1 MVLFEL
7 GRQLDIRLYQT
18 MTILDKSY
26 GAVGKY
32 ILQDDTFILLGYD
45 HSVKINMMTRELSA
59 DVAMRSYDIETEPV
73 MWFAAES
80 AESSVISMISNAMR
94 QWLNVDAMRQ
104 SEFYECLENTNR
116 ILLKYNLKILF
127 DMDSMCIYY
136 DGESMTF
143 EQAMNHIMEMDAEQE
158 KEAFLPEWFSEA
170 EYLRSSNRLEEAT
183 ERYEK
188 VLKFTNRSQPIYTTS
203 AFHLAECYYFLSN
216 YDRAIKLYYR
226 CNLEFIPSAD
236 DFYIHLGHALL
247 DEKMKKYERQIK
259 IYYHCRLDE
268 EYASTH
274 KPAMEAAGN
283 EVADVFDEYEATCL
297 DMGMKKYTEHRKH
310 MPKDSDDIDEI
321 LAIDLEEEE
330 ERSKPPKRYRNI
342 TLIDQPVQSDVGDK
356 SFNELLADALDYY
369 IQGEYQKA
377 YEIYLRLKSE
387 SVEHSDY
394 ATWVNFMLAK
404 LYIVAEDYEKA
415 MEHLNECDPNCFGL
429 IYRLDDFLVIYSHTR
444 IICDDFESN
453 ENFRTLVRGRIDFY
467 FAQYDEAYNQMTR
480 ELLLMNSFGK
490 YEQECMESSR
500 SAFADKMPELKDS
513 MSERARVES
522 SLAKGIFKFFREKK

>member
-7 GRQLDIRLYQT
+7 SRQLDIRLYQT
-18 MTILDKSY
+18 MTFLDKSY

-59 DVAMRSYDIETEPV
+59 DKAMRSYDIEAEPV
-73 MWFAAES
+73 MWFSESS
-80 AESSVISMISNAMR
+80 AESGIISMISNAMR
-94 QWLNVDAMRQ
+94 QWLNVDALKQ
-104 SEFYECLENTNR
+104 SEFYECLDKTNR
-116 ILLKYNLKILF
+116 ALSRYNLKILF
-127 DMDSMCIYY
+127 DMDSMCIYF

-143 EQAMNHIMEMDAEQE
+143 EEAINHIMEMDAEEE
-158 KEAFLPEWFSEA
+158 KEAFIPEWFNEA
-170 EYLRSSNRLEEAT
+170 EYLRSSNRMEEAC

-203 AFHLAECYYFLSN
+203 TFHLAECYYFLGN

-226 CNLEFIPSAD
+226 CNLEFIPSEN

-259 IYYHCRLDE
+259 IYYHCRLDP

-274 KPAMEAAGN
+274 KPAMEAASN
-283 EVADVFDEYEATCL
+283 EVADVFDEYESTCL
-297 DMGMKKYTEHRKH
+297 DMGMKKYSEHRKH

-321 LAIDLEEEE
+321 LAIDIDEDD
-330 ERSKPPKRYRNI
+330 KNKAPKRYMGI
-342 TLIDQPVQSDVGDK
+342 KLIKQPVQSDIGDK

-377 YEIYLRLKSE
+377 YEIYLRLKDE
-387 SVEHSDY
+387 STQNSDY
-394 ATWVNFMLAK
+394 STWVNFMLAK
-404 LYIVAEDYEKA
+404 LYIVSEEYEKA
-415 MEHLNECDPNCFGL
+415 MESLNECDPNCFGL
-429 IYRLDDFLVIYSHTR
+429 IYRLDDFLVLYSHVR

-453 ENFRTLVRGRIDFY
+453 ENYRTLVRGRIDFY
-467 FAQYDEAYNQMTR
+467 FAQYDENYNQMIR
-480 ELLLMNSFGK
+480 ELLLMNNYGK
-490 YEQECMESSR
+490 YEQECISS
-500 SAFADKMPELKDS
+500 SKQAFFEKMPELKDN
-513 MSERARVES
+513 MSDKAKVES